1 LNEIAIEMRPTSDI
15 CFFPTFVS
23 SASSLSN
30 FSRQFPPSTFAFID
44 IPLTVGF
51 RSKFRKVFPFG
62 FSLKDKQKD
71 GKNHNGFVNVSENK
85 SDEKFNGDIV
95 NYLTAAALCVGGGPA
110 ITASNKQIIKS
121 FCRPLEVPK

>member
-1 LNEIAIEMRPTSDI
+1 MWW
-15 CFFPTFVS
+15 CF
-23 SASSLSN
+23 L
-30 FSRQFPPSTFAFID
+30 
-44 IPLTVGF
+44 GF

-71 GKNHNGFVNVSENK
+71 GKHHNGFVNVSEKKGDGNA
-85 SDEKFNGDIV
+85 KFNGDIV

-110 ITASNKQIIKS
+110 INASNKQIIKS